1 MNTKTSIFCQIM
13 PEKNEV
19 KDANPLK
26 KEKITPTFVQ
36 FKHIN
41 SFASKTV

>member
-1 MNTKTSIFCQIM
+1 M

-26 KEKITPTFVQ
+26 KEKYTPKFVHV
-36 FKHIN
+36 KHLYPLLLILYRP
-41 SFASKTV
+41 

>member
-1 MNTKTSIFCQIM
+1 M

-26 KEKITPTFVQ
+26 KEKKTPTFVH
-36 FKHIN
+36 FF
-41 SFASKTV
+41 SSEYFDSKTV

>member
-1 MNTKTSIFCQIM
+1 M

-26 KEKITPTFVQ
+26 KEKCTPKFVHLNICILC
-36 FKHIN
+36 FLDCVDLRKSPKN
-41 SFASKTV
+41 

>member
-1 MNTKTSIFCQIM
+1 MITKTYIFCQIM
-13 PEKNEV
+13 LEKNEV

-26 KEKITPTFVQ
+26 TSV
-36 FKHIN
+36 

>member
-1 MNTKTSIFCQIM
+1 M

-26 KEKITPTFVQ
+26 KRKIHTKICALLTSV
-36 FKHIN
+36 
-41 SFASKTV
+41 SFASKTI

>member
-1 MNTKTSIFCQIM
+1 VDKNKKYGDFLKAHENTFPMITKTSIFCQIM

-26 KEKITPTFVQ
+26 
-36 FKHIN
+36 
-41 SFASKTV
+41 

>member
-1 MNTKTSIFCQIM
+1 M
-13 PEKNEV
+13 PEKKEV

-26 KEKITPTFVQ
+26 KEKRKKTFVH
-36 FKHIN
+36 FKSSV